1 MGEDGVQ
8 ADVQLIGDLFIRDA
22 FLRSVEVRL
31 PHGWIG
37 PCCFSVVVLLELSL
51 VNNCCNCSIMVSWEE
66 RNVIRFVDE
75 SAPCSSVLSMRRA
88 VLFLL
93 GEEEICVEHKGIRIG
108 EIVIVGVASCGGKHL
123 EIWKIANLYRGEVVG
138 QQALQPNTS

>member
-1 MGEDGVQ
+1 
-8 ADVQLIGDLFIRDA
+8 
-22 FLRSVEVRL
+22 
-31 PHGWIG
+31 
-37 PCCFSVVVLLELSL
+37 
-51 VNNCCNCSIMVSWEE
+51 MVSWEE

-93 GEEEICVEHKGIRIG
+93 GRKKSALGIRIG